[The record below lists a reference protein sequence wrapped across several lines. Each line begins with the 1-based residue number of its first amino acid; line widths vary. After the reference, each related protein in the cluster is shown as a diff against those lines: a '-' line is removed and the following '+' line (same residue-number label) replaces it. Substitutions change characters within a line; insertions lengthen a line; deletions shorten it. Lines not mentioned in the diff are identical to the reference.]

1 MYVGNL
7 VLLILNL
14 PLVGLFVN
22 LLRIPY
28 PFLYPSIIVFS
39 IVGVYAVN
47 SSVVDIWIMIATG
60 LLGYLLRKFDFE
72 TAPIVLGLVLA
83 PMLEMSLR
91 QSLALSDGSYAVFL
105 NRPIAATMLGIG
117 LLVLALGLRPVL
129 MKRGGDARRLVGL
142 EPTVTEEKE
151 GIR

>member
-47 SSVVDIWIMIATG
+47 SSAVDVWIMMATG

-91 QSLALSDGSYAVFL
+91 QSLSLSDGSYAVFVT
-105 NRPIAATMLGIG
+105 RPIAATMLAIG
-117 LLVLALGLRPVL
+117 LVVLLMSLRPLL
-129 MKRGGDARRLVGL
+129 MRRGGDWRRRVGL
-142 EPTVTEEKE
+142 DATPTEKE
-151 GIR
+151 ETT